1 MNSDSSLCAEEL
13 VMKLGR
19 VRPSGQLSGG
29 DVEGEVLKY
38 GGDWC

>member
-1 MNSDSSLCAEEL
+1 MNSDSSLHTGEQ

-19 VRPSGQLSGG
+19 VWPLGRLSGG
-29 DVEGEVLKY
+29 DEEGEVLKY